1 MGLVKTYNMVEQGV
15 IDLNASIRAL
25 AVNPSEASST
35 LNDIQIALN
44 DLFGPDANCKQVL
57 YTENTDKMFFGIC
70 VMPIIPAKEIINIL
84 KGDDRYIISEYY
96 VELDSKMFD
105 TGLGLTFEEIGAIV
119 THDVGRVVTD
129 ATPIEEVKR
138 NIDDYLLKQNDT
150 IKLTESVHY
159 IEILSYG
166 IRDAIRKVTS
176 VFEAE
181 EGKIITEFDIGCM
194 IDRVLTSAMNKIAGN
209 GYNWNSDIDNKL
221 IFLTWVMRLYKD
233 VLCNRIDAI
242 RTLKDGIE
250 MSASKLEKKEMDNII
265 RRLERI
271 DDDVLLEGFMD
282 DIIQGFSRTSK
293 SMKLKGIQSYED
305 DYYEIEFNVN
315 NMETQ
320 DDAVL
325 LLHKINSRMSVIDD
339 FLTSEELDKANYKKW
354 SDLYSKYNKLRGDIA
369 KNKIY
374 QNKTRLYVNYGGN
387 D

>member
-1 MGLVKTYNMVEQGV
+1 MVEQGV